1 MVGNIRNT
9 GNRSAGAPVDDP
21 VASAERTA
29 LMVGLVITMGLILV
43 LVIACVMLFIS
54 NKTER
59 DVNEILK
66 QKIVKRMIQ
75 CE

>member
-1 MVGNIRNT
+1 M
-9 GNRSAGAPVDDP
+9 DDP

-43 LVIACVMLFIS
+43 LVIACTMLFIS

-66 QKIVKRMIQ
+66 QKILRRMIQ

>member
-1 MVGNIRNT
+1 MATGNV
-9 GNRSAGAPVDDP
+9 GNRSGGVRIVMDDP
-21 VASAERTA
+21 LASAERTA
-29 LMVGLVITMGLILV
+29 LMVGLVITMVLVLV
-43 LVIACVMLFIS
+43 LVIACTMLFIS

-66 QKIVKRMIQ
+66 QKILRRMIQ

>member
-1 MVGNIRNT
+1 
-9 GNRSAGAPVDDP
+9 
-21 VASAERTA
+21 
-29 LMVGLVITMGLILV
+29 MVGLVITMGLILV
-43 LVIACVMLFIS
+43 LVIACVMLFIK
-54 NKTER
+54 NKQER

>member
-1 MVGNIRNT
+1 M
-9 GNRSAGAPVDDP
+9 DDP

-43 LVIACVMLFIS
+43 LVIACTMLFIS

-59 DVNEILK
+59 DVNDILK
-66 QKIVKRMIQ
+66 QKILKRMIQ

>member
-1 MVGNIRNT
+1 MATGNV
-9 GNRSAGAPVDDP
+9 GNRSGGVRIVMDDP
-21 VASAERTA
+21 LASAERTA

-43 LVIACVMLFIS
+43 LVIACTMLFIS

-59 DVNEILK
+59 DVNDILK
-66 QKIVKRMIQ
+66 QKILRRMIQ

>member
-1 MVGNIRNT
+1 MCSSDLNRT
-9 GNRSAGAPVDDP
+9 GSNRIIMDDP
-21 VASAERTA
+21 LASAERTA

-43 LVIACVMLFIS
+43 LVIACTMLFIS

-66 QKIVKRMIQ
+66 QKILRRMIQ

>member
-1 MVGNIRNT
+1 M
-9 GNRSAGAPVDDP
+9 DDP

-43 LVIACVMLFIS
+43 LVIACTMLFIS

-66 QKIVKRMIQ
+66 QRILKRMIQ
-75 CE
+75 CD

>member
-9 GNRSAGAPVDDP
+9 GNRGAGAPVDDP

-43 LVIACVMLFIS
+43 LVIFCVMLFIS
-54 NKTER
+54 NKQER
-59 DVNEILK
+59 DVNAILK
-66 QKIVKRMIQ
+66 QKIIKRMIQ

>member
-1 MVGNIRNT
+1 M
-9 GNRSAGAPVDDP
+9 DDP

-43 LVIACVMLFIS
+43 LVIFCVMLFIS
-54 NKTER
+54 NKQER
-59 DVNEILK
+59 DVNAILK
-66 QKIVKRMIQ
+66 QKIIKRMIQ

>member
-1 MVGNIRNT
+1 M
-9 GNRSAGAPVDDP
+9 DDP

-29 LMVGLVITMGLILV
+29 LMVALILLMGLILV
-43 LVIACVMLFIS
+43 LVIACTMLFIS

-59 DVNEILK
+59 DVNDILK
-66 QKIVKRMIQ
+66 QKILRRMIQ